1 MIFFRSTFFNI
12 AFFGITALMALM
24 TLPATWMKR
33 KTTMKIV
40 RLWVRT
46 VYMLEKSILGLDY
59 EVRGWENVPK
69 NQAFLLAAKHE
80 SAYETFKMHILFDD
94 PAIVLKK
101 ELTQVPLWGAFI
113 RKSDP
118 IAIDRSS
125 IKQSIK
131 SLMSEVQR
139 VKAQGRP
146 IVVFPQGTRVK
157 PTTTTQEKPY
167 KSGIARMQE
176 ASGLP
181 IIPLALNT
189 GLFWP
194 KMSWVKKPGKVIFE
208 FLPAIEAGQ
217 PHDEVM
223 KILEIKLESA
233 SAALLKN
240 PS

>member
-1 MIFFRSTFFNI
+1 MNFIRSTIFNL
-12 AFFGITALMALM
+12 AFFGITAIMAFV
-24 TLPATWMKR
+24 TLPATLMKR
-33 KTTMKIV
+33 ETTMKIV

-46 VYMLEKSILGLDY
+46 VYFLERHILGLDY
-59 EVRGWENVPK
+59 EVRGWENVPEGS
-69 NQAFLLAAKHE
+69 FLLAAKHE
-80 SAYETFKMHILFDD
+80 SAYETFKMHILFAD

-101 ELTQVPLWGAFI
+101 ELTRVPLWGAFI

-125 IKQSIK
+125 VKQSIK

-157 PTTTTQEKPY
+157 STATTKDKPY

-181 IIPLALNT
+181 IVPLALNT

-194 KMSWVKKPGKVIFE
+194 KMSWIKKPGKVVFE
-208 FLPAIEAGQ
+208 FLPPIPAGKSS
-217 PHDEVM
+217 DEVM
-223 KILEIKLESA
+223 ALLEEKLESHSRTLA
-233 SAALLKN
+233 GL
-240 PS
+240 